1 LADHII
7 NLKPNM
13 ILRGPLFAEP
23 VQVIVAIPMGDSV
36 KLIGKGLRTGQVH
49 EPILSPQQLATL
61 EITRK
66 QEPLDGDATN
76 ASGDW
81 RRRFRRCIRRGRMK
95 SAGWMAYWRGRR
107 GWGFERESVV

>member
-1 LADHII
+1 MTLTHQIV

-13 ILRGPLFAEP
+13 ILRGPLFSEP

-61 EITRK
+61 EITPVKRSK
-66 QEPLDGDATN
+66 K
-76 ASGDW
+76 SGQLG
-81 RRRFRRCIRRGRMK
+81 I
-95 SAGWMAYWRGRR
+95 
-107 GWGFERESVV
+107 FEALEMTEESSGG